1 VIARATT
8 PATLALALAVVGA
21 GGTIAAV
28 LVAAGSGWTE
38 LTVSQLSA
46 DAAAGP
52 WFRATMLACGLIAL
66 GLAAR
71 VWAVLG
77 ALRSA
82 GIMGAGW
89 AALHRLGFVVIGLG
103 FIGVAAF
110 PLGVGPFVELAH
122 GTAAYAIP
130 IAVLVL
136 MLTAPLAVRALGD
149 RFGRASLVAIAA
161 ILLLY
166 AAAVLGLVP
175 YAPMELAGF
184 AIGGGWLVWYVIRLD
199 RLAGSTAGR

>member
-1 VIARATT
+1 MIARATA
-8 PATLALALAVVGA
+8 PATLATALAIVGA
-21 GGTIAAV
+21 GGTLIAV
-28 LVAAGSGWTE
+28 LMAAGSGWTE

-46 DAAAGP
+46 DVAAGP
-52 WFRATMLACGLIAL
+52 WFRVTMLVCGLLAL
-66 GLAAR
+66 ALAAR
-71 VWAVLG
+71 MWLVLG
-77 ALRSA
+77 VLQRRAS
-82 GIMGAGW
+82 IGAGW
-89 AALHRLGFVVIGLG
+89 AAMHGLGFVVIGLG
-103 FIGVAAF
+103 FVGVAAF

-136 MLTAPLAVRALGD
+136 MLTAPIAVRALGD
-149 RFGRASLVAIAA
+149 RFGRASLAAIAA

-184 AIGGGWLVWYVIRLD
+184 AIGGGWLVSYVIRLD
-199 RLAGSTAGR
+199 RLAGSTAGG